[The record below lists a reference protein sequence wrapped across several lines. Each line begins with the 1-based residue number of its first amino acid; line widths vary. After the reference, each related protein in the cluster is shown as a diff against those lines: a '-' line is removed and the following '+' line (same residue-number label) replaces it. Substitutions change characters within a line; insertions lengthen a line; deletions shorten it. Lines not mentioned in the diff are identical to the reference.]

1 MNEQIEMLDKIIN
14 LLKPTTKYRH
24 KLCEEVAESRCNRYK
39 NCTGCIIKYLN
50 KIKEKEME
58 KYRLYGKIGFP
69 SFGKRL
75 EDEDYDVFI
84 CDIGDYKT
92 GIDDMEDSD
101 HYNTIDVCIM
111 WGVLQVMDGKL
122 HDGMRIAIQN
132 PDTDV
137 VKEYTTYDSLLED
150 LWKTLTDVPMNPDTE
165 DMEEDWFIFPKG
177 TNRED
182 IWDWFDEQHP
192 KGVGW
197 MMENVRS

>member
-24 KLCEEVAESRCNRYK
+24 KLCEEVAESQCNRYK

-182 IWDWFDEQHP
+182 IWDWFDEQYS

>member
-1 MNEQIEMLDKIIN
+1 
-14 LLKPTTKYRH
+14 
-24 KLCEEVAESRCNRYK
+24 
-39 NCTGCIIKYLN
+39 
-50 KIKEKEME
+50 ME

-92 GIDDMEDSD
+92 GIDDMEDSE

-182 IWDWFDEQHP
+182 IWDWFDEQHS
-192 KGVGW
+192 KGIGW
-197 MMENVRS
+197 IMENVRS

>member
-24 KLCEEVAESRCNRYK
+24 KLCEEVAESQCNRYK

-75 EDEDYDVFI
+75 KDEDYDVFI

-137 VKEYTTYDSLLED
+137 VKEYTEYDSLLED
-150 LWKTLTDVPMNPDTE
+150 LWKTLTDVPMNPETE

-177 TNRED
+177 TNREE
-182 IWDWFDEQHP
+182 IWEWFDEQHS

>member
-1 MNEQIEMLDKIIN
+1 MNEQIEMLDRIIN
-14 LLKPTTKYRH
+14 LIKPTTKYRH
-24 KLCEEVAESRCNRYK
+24 KLCKEVAESQCNRYK

-101 HYNTIDVCIM
+101 HYNTIDTCIM
-111 WGVLQVMDGKL
+111 WGALQVMEGKL

-182 IWDWFDEQHP
+182 IWEWFDEQHS
-192 KGVGW
+192 KGIGW
-197 MMENVRS
+197 IMENIED

>member
-24 KLCEEVAESRCNRYK
+24 KLCEEVAESQCNRYK
-39 NCTGCIIKYLN
+39 NCAGCIIKYLN

-132 PDTDV
+132 PNTDV

-182 IWDWFDEQHP
+182 IWDWFDEQHS
-192 KGVGW
+192 KGIGW
-197 MMENVRS
+197 IMENIED